1 MRQSKTTI
9 KELTKRYR
17 AVLLKCVLFNAVLFF
32 GTGTANALSISDGF
46 YDDIEEAVED
56 ELQISG
62 GTFNDVEYYT
72 QSGNGTLVL
81 TGGTF
86 TGETEFDLKD
96 ITISGGT
103 FNSSQLEFEAS
114 NTLNINS
121 DDASFVQAS
130 GIKPFLFQ
138 AGTQLNITGEKGL
151 GVSKT
156 IVSAPSISGKIIGNN
171 QSFIGNFGGSADRWI
186 VGNKTLY
193 STWIDDMG
201 SDVTFD
207 RANLTLNGN
216 AVAGT
221 GNYMWE
227 ITGTGDPDISSVSLK
242 NIPALLTDDEID
254 NSVNATMAEVRRING
269 STKNA
274 EDMATV
280 YWDIL
285 EVPFASGELEEF
297 IEAKWEAGN
306 ALTPEELE
314 DVETALRN
322 SYADYNTALEAFSA
336 DVTLTGSSVTMNNT
350 STLANYSFADT
361 KGNIVVDDSTVTAN
375 GTNLISALNGE
386 ISFTNDSVLSVNQ
399 GAILNIA
406 SKDGG
411 VSFDNTSSLNLSGT
425 LNGSVSG
432 GTVDFNSASAKVNGA
447 LSGTINLNFN
457 DDYFYSNI
465 NAAAANINT
474 VTIASGKTLDI
485 GENTLNATNIT
496 GGTIKLSLPSTEVSS
511 AIINA
516 TSATGVSLD
525 VDMSKVS
532 RENAVH
538 YVLTATNTGYTLANV
553 NNNRYAFST
562 GTFSLEDYKAD
573 PTSYAFD
580 AGWAGG
586 DLYILRLATAGEA
599 AVEDLRNSGV
609 SVSVTEEKAIAGLS
623 DEIVELLAPAQKAV
637 AEKINSLLD
646 QVASDVAQVKQILR
660 EIAPEAAP
668 SASSTASANAGAVM
682 NVVSGRMGGGVS
694 AARGSS
700 HGGKHGRSGGDYT
713 SGALSAWA
721 QGMFNKAELRKTDGF
736 DSDST
741 GFAAGFEY
749 NVNDSVKVGIGYA
762 FTDTDI
768 STDRSET
775 GVDTHT
781 GFVYGEYKP
790 ENLYVN
796 GTLSYGHSK
805 YDETTKLT
813 GLNSEY
819 SADTFAGQLMTGYTF
834 GNLTPETG
842 LRYVSV
848 RQKSYTDALGARMA
862 DKTLDTWTWVG
873 GVKASK
879 SFLVG
884 KTTVTPDAKIM
895 ATYDFARDGQSRT
908 VTLANGSA
916 YVAEGDNMKRFGLEA
931 GVGLSVNVGD
941 KTDIELSY
949 EGKFK
954 EHYTDHTGLINIKYH
969 F

>member
-1 MRQSKTTI
+1 MRQSKNTM
-9 KELTKRYR
+9 KELAKRYR
-17 AVLLKCVLFNAVLFF
+17 AVLLKCILLNTILFC

-103 FNSSQLEFEAS
+103 FNSSQLEIEAS
-114 NTLNINS
+114 DTLEIET
-121 DDASFVQAS
+121 DATSFVQAS

-207 RANLTLNGN
+207 GANLTLNGN

-227 ITGTGDPDISSVSLK
+227 ITGTGDPDIASVSLK
-242 NIPALLTDDEID
+242 TVQNTLTQDEIE

-274 EDMATV
+274 DDMATV

-336 DVTLTGSSVTMNNT
+336 DVTVR
-350 STLANYSFADT
+350 
-361 KGNIVVDDSTVTAN
+361 DSTVTAN

-386 ISFTNDSVLSVNQ
+386 ISFTENSILSVNQ
-399 GAILNIA
+399 GATLNIA
-406 SKDGG
+406 SQDGD

-425 LNGSVSG
+425 LNGGVYG
-432 GTVDFNSASAKVNGA
+432 GTVKFNSSSAKINGA

-457 DDYFYSNI
+457 DDYAYSNI
-465 NAAAANINT
+465 NASSAAVETI
-474 VTIASGKTLDI
+474 TIADGKSLDI

-721 QGMFNKAELRKTDGF
+721 QGMYNKAELRKTDGF